1 MEQPGVQRVTG
12 WLRQM
17 RIGIAFTLLI
27 VGGTWAFVETQGP
40 LYDVWGWPELVLG
53 TLVLA
58 VFAFAGLEALFR
70 QPNPYGRSNPG
81 YELRD
86 ISPQRD
92 LDSGGSGWLIQAI
105 PMVATAL
112 LLSTVFILT

>member
-1 MEQPGVQRVTG
+1 MQRVLG

-17 RIGIAFTLLI
+17 RIGIVLTGLI
-27 VGGTWAFVETQGP
+27 VAGTWAFVETQGP
-40 LYDVWGWPELVLG
+40 LYGVWGWPELVLG

-58 VFAFAGLEALFR
+58 IFAFAGLEALFR
-70 QPNPYGRSNPG
+70 PPNPYARSNPA

-92 LDSGGSGWLIQAI
+92 LDSGGSGWLIQSI
-105 PMVATAL
+105 PMVTVVV
-112 LLSTVFILT
+112 LLSVVFVLT

>member
-1 MEQPGVQRVTG
+1 MEHSIVQWVLG

-17 RIGIAFTLLI
+17 RIGIGLTLLI
-27 VGGTWAFVETQGP
+27 LCGTWAFVETQGP

-58 VFAFAGLEALFR
+58 IFSFAGLEALFR
-70 QPNPYGRSNPG
+70 TPNPYTRSDPG

-105 PMVATAL
+105 PMTMAVI
-112 LLSTVFILT
+112 LLSVFFTLI

>member
-1 MEQPGVQRVTG
+1 MLRVLG

-17 RIGIAFTLLI
+17 WIGIALTLLI
-27 VGGTWAFVETQGP
+27 VVGTWAFVESQGP
-40 LYDVWGWPELVLG
+40 LYGVWGWPELVLG
-53 TLVLA
+53 TLILA

-92 LDSGGSGWLIQAI
+92 LDSGGSGWLIQSI
-105 PMVATAL
+105 PLAAAVV
-112 LLSTVFILT
+112 LLSVVFVLT